1 MPAIIICAA
10 CQTKLKIPDNS
21 TAKALRCPKCKGI
34 VPLAATAPAAPPPPE
49 PAPKANEEEEFE
61 VNEAAD
67 EKEEE
72 FEVNAAADEDE
83 ELEVNEAAD
92 EEEDE
97 ADEEADD
104 EATELLVE
112 LGFPKGKDPFKI
124 AKIPADVRK
133 AFEKSFIKKERGLWA
148 GRPSAKIIESKAW
161 IGLAVGGG
169 GIVVGLTVC
178 LGAAGASFVVNQG
191 TMATIAMIGL
201 GSFVGLVFAAIGLLA
216 IVFRKNIGGNVKACY
231 VLTNK
236 RAYICDGAAGGG
248 TVRAF
253 TPAQLLKMRIEES
266 SKFEGDGDLIFAYDV
281 MGNEGVSAHKEELD
295 RLKGSGHN
303 VASQSTAVG
312 FLNIEKVTLVKK
324 MVNEVL
330 VAPAVDKAE
339 AKAKAKAKRKKARA
353 KERSKPTR
361 PFGNS

>member
-1 MPAIIICAA
+1 MPTIVVCAA
-10 CQTKLKIPDNS
+10 CQTKLKVPDNS

-34 VPLAATAPAAPPPPE
+34 VPVVAKAPAAPPPPE
-49 PAPKANEEEEFE
+49 PPKPKDEEEFE
-61 VNEAAD
+61 VTEAAD

-72 FEVNAAADEDE
+72 SEVTEAADEDD

-97 ADEEADD
+97 ADEEEDD
-104 EATELLVE
+104 EAAELLIE

-124 AKIPADVRK
+124 AKIPEDSRK
-133 AFEKSFIKKERGLWA
+133 AFEKSFIKKERVLWA

-161 IGLAVGGG
+161 IGLAVGGV

-178 LGAAGASFVVNQG
+178 LGASAAALVVNQG
-191 TMATIAMIGL
+191 PLAAVAMIGL
-201 GSFVGLVFAAIGLLA
+201 GSFFGLVFAGIGLLA
-216 IVFRKNIGGNVKACY
+216 IIFRKNIGGNVKACY

-236 RAYICDGAAGGG
+236 RAYISDGAAGGG
-248 TVRAF
+248 TIRAF
-253 TPAQLLKMRIEES
+253 TPEQLLKMRIEES

-281 MGNEGVSAHKEELD
+281 MGNEGVSTHKEELD

-303 VASQSTAVG
+303 VSSQSTAVG
-312 FLNIEKVTLVKK
+312 FLNIENVTLVKK
-324 MVNEVL
+324 MINEIL
-330 VAPAVDKAE
+330 VAPAEDKAE
-339 AKAKAKAKRKKARA
+339 AKAKAKARRKKAKA
-353 KERSKPTR
+353 KEHSKPSR